1 MYKLLIVLMFL
12 IYNLSFSFDYQIQ
25 THAKRTIVKT
35 IPISKTEKYISFTLE
50 GTWTDNL
57 GNYGMMEQ
65 SSFVMLNNDNV
76 IELDGYGK
84 TIYQNNQET
93 YFRGYRNR
101 QEKDAGVGETEIP
114 TEECEPNTPGN
125 RGILGAGCIDATDFL
140 RSSLLIGLQEKEN
153 IGVNPIKLGIIA
165 ATDNHSATPGAV
177 KESDWNGSVS
187 GEDTPLGRLGFGQLG
202 LPLTTAIASQY

>member
-1 MYKLLIVLMFL
+1 MHKLLIVLIFL
-12 IYNLSFSFDYQIQ
+12 IYNPSFSFDYQIQ

-65 SSFVMLNNDNV
+65 SSFVMLNNNSV
-76 IELDGYGK
+76 VELDGYGK

-101 QEKDAGVGETEIP
+101 QEKDSGVGETKII
-114 TEECEPNTPGN
+114 N
-125 RGILGAGCIDATDFL
+125 ATVEL
-140 RSSLLIGLQEKEN
+140 SPLIGMRCPYA
-153 IGVNPIKLGIIA
+153 VNFFNDTAYAFAKCKI
-165 ATDNHSATPGAV
+165 TDEQKRILS
-177 KESDWNGSVS
+177 K
-187 GEDTPLGRLGFGQLG
+187 
-202 LPLTTAIASQY
+202 ISQ

>member
-1 MYKLLIVLMFL
+1 MYKILIVLMFL
-12 IYNLSFSFDYQIQ
+12 INNLSFSFDYEIQ

-65 SSFVMLNNDNV
+65 SSFVMLNNNNV

-101 QEKDAGVGETEIP
+101 QEKDTGVGETEILNATEKLNSLIGMKCP
-114 TEECEPNTPGN
+114 YAVNFFNDTAYAFAKCKITEEQKKTLSK
-125 RGILGAGCIDATDFL
+125 I
-140 RSSLLIGLQEKEN
+140 
-153 IGVNPIKLGIIA
+153 
-165 ATDNHSATPGAV
+165 
-177 KESDWNGSVS
+177 
-187 GEDTPLGRLGFGQLG
+187 
-202 LPLTTAIASQY
+202 SQ

>member
-1 MYKLLIVLMFL
+1 MYKILIVLMFL
-12 IYNLSFSFDYQIQ
+12 INNLSFSFDYEIQ

-65 SSFVMLNNDNV
+65 SSFVMLNNNNV

-101 QEKDAGVGETEIP
+101 QEKDAGVGETEILNATEKLNSLIGMKCP
-114 TEECEPNTPGN
+114 YAVNFFNDTAYAFAKCKITEEQKKTLSK
-125 RGILGAGCIDATDFL
+125 I
-140 RSSLLIGLQEKEN
+140 
-153 IGVNPIKLGIIA
+153 
-165 ATDNHSATPGAV
+165 
-177 KESDWNGSVS
+177 
-187 GEDTPLGRLGFGQLG
+187 
-202 LPLTTAIASQY
+202 SQ

>member
-1 MYKLLIVLMFL
+1 MYKLLIILMFL
-12 IYNLSFSFDYQIQ
+12 INNFSYSFNYEIQ

-65 SSFVMLNNDNV
+65 SSFVMLNNNNV

-93 YFRGYRNR
+93 YYRGYRNR
-101 QEKDAGVGETEIP
+101 QEKNSGVGETLILNATEKLNSLIGMKCP
-114 TEECEPNTPGN
+114 YAVNFFNDTAYVFSKCKITEEQKKTLSK
-125 RGILGAGCIDATDFL
+125 I
-140 RSSLLIGLQEKEN
+140 
-153 IGVNPIKLGIIA
+153 
-165 ATDNHSATPGAV
+165 
-177 KESDWNGSVS
+177 
-187 GEDTPLGRLGFGQLG
+187 
-202 LPLTTAIASQY
+202 SQ

>member
-1 MYKLLIVLMFL
+1 MYKLLIILMFL
-12 IYNLSFSFDYQIQ
+12 INNLSFSFDYEIQ

-65 SSFVMLNNDNV
+65 SSFVMLNNNNV

-84 TIYQNNQET
+84 TIYQNNEET

-101 QEKDAGVGETEIP
+101 QEKDTGVGETEILNATEKLNSLIGMKCP
-114 TEECEPNTPGN
+114 YAVNFFNDTAYAFAKCKITEEQKKTLSK
-125 RGILGAGCIDATDFL
+125 I
-140 RSSLLIGLQEKEN
+140 
-153 IGVNPIKLGIIA
+153 
-165 ATDNHSATPGAV
+165 
-177 KESDWNGSVS
+177 
-187 GEDTPLGRLGFGQLG
+187 
-202 LPLTTAIASQY
+202 SQ

>member
-1 MYKLLIVLMFL
+1 MYKLLIALMFL

-65 SSFVMLNNDNV
+65 SSFVMLNNNNV

-93 YFRGYRNR
+93 YYRGYRNR
-101 QEKDAGVGETEIP
+101 QEKNSGVGETLILNATEKLNSLIGMKCP
-114 TEECEPNTPGN
+114 YAVNFFNDTAYVFSKCKITEEQKKTLSK
-125 RGILGAGCIDATDFL
+125 I
-140 RSSLLIGLQEKEN
+140 
-153 IGVNPIKLGIIA
+153 
-165 ATDNHSATPGAV
+165 
-177 KESDWNGSVS
+177 
-187 GEDTPLGRLGFGQLG
+187 
-202 LPLTTAIASQY
+202 SQ

>member
-1 MYKLLIVLMFL
+1 MYKILIVLMFL
-12 IYNLSFSFDYQIQ
+12 INNLSFSFDYEIQ

-65 SSFVMLNNDNV
+65 SSFVMLNNNNV

-101 QEKDAGVGETEIP
+101 QEKDTGVGETEILNATEKLNSLIGMKCP
-114 TEECEPNTPGN
+114 YAVNFFNDTAYAFAKCKITEEQKITLSK
-125 RGILGAGCIDATDFL
+125 I
-140 RSSLLIGLQEKEN
+140 
-153 IGVNPIKLGIIA
+153 
-165 ATDNHSATPGAV
+165 
-177 KESDWNGSVS
+177 
-187 GEDTPLGRLGFGQLG
+187 
-202 LPLTTAIASQY
+202 SQ